1 MPKGVH
7 NNHPK
12 MEQHGRWKGGIIK
25 SRGYVFIRRTDHPNV
40 NKRGYIKRA
49 TLVLEKKLGRF
60 LLPREEAHHIDE
72 DKQNDDPD
80 NLECKTHAAH
90 ARYHGSRRPKVR
102 ETRTCAVCGIDIVRC
117 PSHFQNPP
125 ERTVCGGKCRVI
137 LNAEVRDEKGR
148 FMKTSWFEKKTKGGI
163 NYGR

>member
-25 SRGYVFIRRTDHPNV
+25 SRGYVFIRRPNHPNV

-60 LLPREEAHHIDE
+60 LLAGEEAHHIDE

-80 NLECKTHAAH
+80 NLECKTHAAMQ
-90 ARYHGSRRPKVR
+90 
-102 ETRTCAVCGIDIVRC
+102 DI
-117 PSHFQNPP
+117 
-125 ERTVCGGKCRVI
+125 
-137 LNAEVRDEKGR
+137 
-148 FMKTSWFEKKTKGGI
+148 M
-163 NYGR
+163 